1 MTSPDYSSPDRNPK
15 RKRGPHIELAS
26 LTLRVTI
33 ASLRPITKAM
43 HNPG

>member
-1 MTSPDYSSPDRNPK
+1 MLSPDYSSPDRNPK

-33 ASLRPITKAM
+33 THTASDYQGDA
-43 HNPG
+43 